1 MDSLWNASVTDI
13 FQNSYDSP
21 RSPYTTLQ
29 IPRQGIGEWC
39 HPKETADIDDSG
51 LRSLSRDG
59 VFVIPQGVPF
69 RTPAKGKNIA
79 YTSLWDNYPD
89 SLSLPLTGKA
99 AGIYLMLAG
108 STNHMQCRMENGRI
122 TVTYADGSHT
132 SLPLMN
138 PENWAPIEQDF
149 YFDGLAFRNDVP
161 RPYRVALASGLVSN
175 RLETDLKL
183 KGFNDRRIPGGA
195 ATLLYLPLDGQKELR
210 SLHLE
215 TMSNDVVIGLMGVTL
230 VRP

>member
-1 MDSLWNASVTDI
+1 M
-13 FQNSYDSP
+13 
-21 RSPYTTLQ
+21 
-29 IPRQGIGEWC
+29 
-39 HPKETADIDDSG
+39 
-51 LRSLSRDG
+51 
-59 VFVIPQGVPF
+59 PF

-89 SLSLPLTGKA
+89 SLSLPLTGRA
-99 AGIYLMLAG
+99 AGVYLMLAG
-108 STNHMQCRMENGRI
+108 STNYMQCRMENGRI

-132 SLPLMN
+132 CLPLMN

-183 KGFNDRRIPGGA
+183 KGFNDRCIPGGA

-210 SLHLE
+210 SLQLE